1 MRLVNTDISA
11 PFCQKSLFAKWS
23 GLGEEECFL
32 LKTSI
37 GGFRAIWLWSLV
49 SARRRVKNLLM
60 AIGLNSRGE
69 AKTFDDS
76 PPDKN
81 KRGTRVL
88 FAPSDNNE
96 SSGAFRSM
104 VALARILRDRHGF
117 DPFVVLPCEGTGT
130 ALLRDASI
138 PYIHVPSFDWIIPLK
153 TDRRSLRFAI
163 NVVRKI
169 RTNHLAVS
177 TIASLIERY
186 DVDLIHVNTT
196 WGYVGAL
203 AAKRA
208 SKPCIWH
215 VREFLEEDQ
224 EATIWSRDA
233 GNRLISNADAVV
245 AISRSVAAKYA
256 SLVPPQ
262 RLQQIYNGVD
272 ESPFLAPERT
282 ILERPPFTFVM
293 VGGFQRYKGHVE
305 FSKACVSL
313 HSKGI
318 RDFRVWFVGK
328 GNDDVKDE
336 CAKIFSD
343 ANMDSAVTFFG
354 HQKDPAEFL
363 KQADIAFTCSRFE
376 AFGRVTVEA
385 MMAGCLVVGSKKG
398 GTPELIEDGKTGLLF
413 DPGSNA
419 VDHIVEK
426 AQWALENPERARTI
440 AAAGTKRAME
450 RFTASRNADEIAR
463 LYRKILSE
471 RKAL

>member
-1 MRLVNTDISA
+1 MHSTTAIFDHRSN
-11 PFCQKSLFAKWS
+11 FAKWS
-23 GLGEEECFL
+23 GLDEEECFL
-32 LKTSI
+32 LRVSI
-37 GGFRAIWLWSLV
+37 GGFKAIWLWSLM
-49 SARRRVKNLLM
+49 SARRRVKRILT
-60 AIGLNSRGE
+60 AVGLKRRGE
-69 AKTFDDS
+69 TTPFDDS

-96 SSGAFRSM
+96 TSGAFRSM
-104 VALARILRDRHGF
+104 VALARLLRDRHEI
-117 DPFVVLPCEGTGT
+117 DPFVVLPCDGNGTD
-130 ALLRDASI
+130 LLKEANL
-138 PYIHVPSFDWIIPLK
+138 PYVHVPSSDWIVPLK

-163 NVVRKI
+163 DVVRKI

-203 AAKRA
+203 AAKRT

-224 EATIWSRDA
+224 EATIWNRDA
-233 GNRLISNADAVV
+233 GNRLISDADAVV
-245 AISRSVAAKYA
+245 AISRSVAAKYS
-256 SLVPPQ
+256 SLVP
-262 RLQQIYNGVD
+262 RNKLQQIYNGID
-272 ESPFLAPERT
+272 ESRFLAPERT

-328 GNDDVKDE
+328 GNDDVKRE
-336 CAKIFSD
+336 CANIFSD

-385 MMAGCLVVGSKKG
+385 MLAGCLVVGLKTG
-398 GTPELIEDGKTGLLF
+398 GTPELIEDGETGLLF

-450 RFTASRNADEIAR
+450 RFTSSRNADEIAR

-471 RKAL
+471 RESL

>member
-1 MRLVNTDISA
+1 MTIIPALFSA
-11 PFCQKSLFAKWS
+11 FAKRN
-23 GLGEEECFL
+23 GLDENENLILRSSLGD
-32 LKTSI
+32 
-37 GGFRAIWLWSLV
+37 GRAIWLWSLV
-49 SARRRVKNLLM
+49 SVRRRMRNLMM
-60 AIGLNSRGE
+60 AFGLKRR
-69 AKTFDDS
+69 AKTKTFEDS
-76 PPDKN
+76 PPDKS
-81 KRGTRVL
+81 KTGTCIL
-88 FAPSDNNE
+88 FVPSDNNE
-96 SSGAFRSM
+96 ISGAFRSM
-104 VALARILRDRHGF
+104 VVLARILRDRHGI

-138 PYIHVPSFDWIIPLK
+138 PYIHVPSFDWIVPLK

-163 NVVRKI
+163 DVVRKI

-177 TIASLIERY
+177 TIASLIEQY

-215 VREFLEEDQ
+215 IREFLEEDQ

-233 GNRLISNADAVV
+233 GNRLISDADAVI

-262 RLQQIYNGVD
+262 KLQQIYNGID
-272 ESPFLAPERT
+272 ESRFLAPERT
-282 ILERPPFTFVM
+282 ILAKPPFTFVM

-305 FSKACVSL
+305 FSRACVSL
-313 HSKGI
+313 HTRGF
-318 RDFRVWFVGK
+318 RGFRVWFVGK
-328 GNDDVKDE
+328 GNDDVKNE

-343 ANMDSAVTFFG
+343 ANMDSVVSFFG
-354 HQKDPAEFL
+354 HRNDPAEFL

-385 MMAGCLVVGSKKG
+385 MMAGCLVVGSKTG

-426 AQWALENPERARTI
+426 AQWALANPERARTI

-450 RFTASRNADEIAR
+450 CFTASRNAEEIAD
-463 LYRKILSE
+463 LYRKVLGE
-471 RKAL
+471 KKAQ